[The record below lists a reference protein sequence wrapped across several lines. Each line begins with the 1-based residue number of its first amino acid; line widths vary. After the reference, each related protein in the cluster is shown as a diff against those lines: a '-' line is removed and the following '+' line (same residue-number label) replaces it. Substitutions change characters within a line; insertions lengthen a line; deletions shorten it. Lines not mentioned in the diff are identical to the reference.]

1 MAVYDMERINE
12 KYFDL
17 FDHYRELT
25 RKFNK
30 TFLSLM
36 LTMGRMILKH
46 LAVRQ
51 YGSDDTSPNLP
62 FWTMASLT
70 ETITVHLPPDASRLT
85 LY

>member
-1 MAVYDMERINE
+1 MRYITGIEMAVYDMERINE

-62 FWTMASLT
+62 F
-70 ETITVHLPPDASRLT
+70 
-85 LY
+85 